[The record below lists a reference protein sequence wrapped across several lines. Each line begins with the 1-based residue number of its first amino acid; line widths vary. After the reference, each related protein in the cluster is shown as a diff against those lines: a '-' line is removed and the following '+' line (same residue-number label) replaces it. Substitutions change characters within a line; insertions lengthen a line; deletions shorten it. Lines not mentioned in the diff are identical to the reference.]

1 MILALDVGNTNIVL
15 GCIDEQKILF
25 TERISTDHH
34 KTDLE
39 HAISIKT
46 VLDLHHIDPSSVTGA
61 IIGSVVPPI
70 TGLLREAI
78 RKVTGCTA
86 LVVGPGVK
94 TGLNIKMDNPATVGS
109 DLIVGAVAA
118 IHSYQVPLIVID
130 MGTAT
135 TMIVVD
141 QNENYIGGMIMPG
154 IQVSLDSLTARTSQL
169 PRISLDPPRHLI
181 GKNTI
186 ECMKSGVL
194 YGNAAMIDGLID
206 RIEET
211 IGQEAT
217 VIATGGLSSV
227 IVPLCRHKIFE
238 DDALLMRG
246 LLLIYERNV
255 PQNQT

>member
-15 GCIDEQKILF
+15 GCIEDEKILF
-25 TERISTDHH
+25 TERLSTDHH

-46 VLDLHHIDPSSVTGA
+46 VLDLHHVDPARVTGA

-78 RKVTGCTA
+78 RKVTGCSA
-86 LVVGPGVK
+86 LVVGPGVR
-94 TGLNIKMDNPATVGS
+94 TGLNIRMDNPATVGA

-118 IHSYQVPLIVID
+118 IHSYPLPLIVID

-141 QNENYIGGMIMPG
+141 QNRNYIGGMIMPG
-154 IQVSLDSLTARTSQL
+154 VQVSLDSLTSRTSQL
-169 PRISLDPPRHLI
+169 PRISLEPPRHLI

-194 YGNAAMIDGLID
+194 YGNAAMLDGLID
-206 RIEET
+206 RVEAE
-211 IGQEAT
+211 IGTEAA
-217 VIATGGLSSV
+217 VIATGGLSGV
-227 IVPLCRHKIFE
+227 ITPLCQHKIILDE
-238 DDALLMRG
+238 TLLMRG
-246 LLLIYERNV
+246 LLLIYELNHS
-255 PQNQT
+255 PNT